1 MNSNDT
7 KNMIMAIALS
17 MAVIFTWQ
25 IFFAPPPP
33 DPSIVEEIAE
43 TGQTS
48 GETVTVQG
56 AIPSEQPQLE
66 LSRDGA
72 LAKTGRVDIKTES
85 VWGSISLKGG
95 RLDDLHLSSY
105 QETLDPGS
113 DTVTLLNPT
122 SGPHPYYATYG
133 WLRTAEGETGSLP
146 EPNTEWTV
154 ESGDVLAPGA

>member
-33 DPSIVEEIAE
+33 DPSIVEERTE

-48 GETVTVQG
+48 GEPVTVQG
-56 AIPSEQPQLE
+56 AIPSDQPQLE

-113 DTVTLLNPT
+113 
-122 SGPHPYYATYG
+122 
-133 WLRTAEGETGSLP
+133 
-146 EPNTEWTV
+146 
-154 ESGDVLAPGA
+154 